1 MMHDV
6 IKHRLS
12 LEKILRTESDTNS
25 RLRKL
30 RLDKN
35 EINFGHHNY
44 FINLLKKNISSDLI
58 SAYPESYNV
67 YKLLSKK
74 LKIIK
79 EKILITPGSDLALK
93 NCFQAFYKK
102 NSRII
107 TIDPTFAM
115 VDIYCKVFQT
125 NQIKIGYD
133 KSLNLDYAGLLK
145 AITKNTSLII
155 IANPNSPTG
164 TVLNN
169 KQIDKILKISEKKN
183 VTVVI
188 DEAYYEFSKFNCLSK
203 IKRYKNLIIVRTFSK
218 IFGLAGLRLG
228 YVVSSKINIK
238 KLKALKPMY
247 EANSVA
253 LKAAEFLLKN
263 KKILKKNLS
272 IMRSSEKY
280 AENFCK
286 KNSFKFI
293 KCYANFFHI
302 YFNYNPL
309 EIQNYLIK
317 KNILVKGGPG
327 VYPYNKY
334 LRISF
339 SNLKNIS
346 RVLHEIK
353 KFVDFKNGR
362 K

>member
-1 MMHDV
+1 MYKV

-12 LEKILRTESDTNS
+12 LDKIFRTESNSSS
-25 RLRKL
+25 RLTKF

-35 EINFGHHNY
+35 EINFSHNNF
-44 FINLLKKNISSDLI
+44 FINFLKKKISSDLI

-74 LKIIK
+74 LKIKK
-79 EKILITPGSDLALK
+79 ENILITPGSDFGLK

-115 VDIYCKVFQT
+115 VDLYCKIFQT

-133 KSLNLDYAGLLK
+133 KFLNLDYAGLLK
-145 AITKNTSLII
+145 TITKNTSLII

-164 TVLNN
+164 TILNN
-169 KQIDKILKISEKKN
+169 EQIDKILKISEKKN
-183 VTVVI
+183 VIVVI

-203 IKRYKNLIIVRTFSK
+203 IKRYKNLIILRTFSK
-218 IFGLAGLRLG
+218 VFGLAGLRLG
-228 YVVSSKINIK
+228 YVVSSNINIK
-238 KLKALKPMY
+238 KLKGLKPMY

-263 KKILKKNLS
+263 KKIIKKYLS
-272 IMRSSEKY
+272 IMRISEKY

-286 KNSFKFI
+286 KNGFKFI
-293 KCYANFFHI
+293 KCYANFFHVN
-302 YFNYNPL
+302 FNYNAKM
-309 EIQNYLIK
+309 IQNYLNK

-327 VYPYNKY
+327 VETYENY

-339 SNLKNIS
+339 ANKNIIAF
-346 RVLHEIK
+346 VLKQIK
-353 KFVDFKNGR
+353 KFLDLK